1 MRNSLRLIAVGT
13 ALAAASFATSA
24 SAAASATATATA
36 EILQSLTLTADSA
49 LDFGQIAP
57 NTGGSVLLNADN
69 TVSQSGT
76 LVWTGTR
83 APAGFTVSGTK
94 GVNVVVTLPTV
105 ASTLY
110 LNGNTASPDKMT
122 LDGFNANPVAGVV
135 QLDAT
140 TGQANFQ
147 VGGRLTV
154 GSAQTAGV
162 YSGTFSVSVEY
173 Q

>member
-1 MRNSLRLIAVGT
+1 MRNSLRLIAVST

-24 SAAASATATATA
+24 SAAASATASATA

-57 NTGGSVLLNADN
+57 NTGGTVKLNADS
-69 TVSQSGT
+69 TVSQTGSV
-76 LVWTGTR
+76 VWTGTR
-83 APAGFTVSGTK
+83 APAGFTVTGTK
-94 GVNVVVTLPTV
+94 GSNVVVTLPST

-110 LNGNTASPDKMT
+110 LNGNTASPDKMS
-122 LDGFNANPVAGVV
+122 LDQFNANPVAGVV
-135 QLDAT
+135 QLSAT
-140 TGQANFQ
+140 TGKAQFD

-154 GSAQTAGV
+154 GSAQTAGL
-162 YSGTFSVSVEY
+162 YSGTFVVSVEY

>member
-1 MRNSLRLIAVGT
+1 MRNSLRLVAVSA

-36 EILQSLTLTADSA
+36 EILQSLTLTADTA
-49 LDFGQIAP
+49 LDFGQIAA
-57 NTGGSVLLNADN
+57 NTGGTVTVKSDN
-69 TVSQSGT
+69 TVTQTGAV
-76 LVWTGTR
+76 VWTGTR
-83 APAGFTVSGTK
+83 APAGFTVTGSK
-94 GVNVVVTLPTV
+94 GASVVVTLPTT

-110 LNGNTASPDKMT
+110 LGGNTASPNKMT
-122 LDGFNANPVAGVV
+122 LDQFTVTPAAGF

-140 TGQANFQ
+140 TGKEIFA

-154 GSAQTAGV
+154 GSAQAAGT
-162 YSGTFSVSVEY
+162 YSGTFAVSVEY

>member
-1 MRNSLRLIAVGT
+1 MHKSLRLVAVGT

-49 LDFGQIAP
+49 LDFGQIAA
-57 NTGGSVLLNADN
+57 NTGGTVTVNADS
-69 TVSQSGT
+69 TVSQTGSV
-76 LVWTGTR
+76 VWTGTR
-83 APAGFTVSGTK
+83 TPSAFTVTGSK
-94 GVNVVVTLPTV
+94 GANVLVSLPTS

-110 LNGNTASPDKMT
+110 LGGNTASPDQMT
-122 LDGFNANPVAGVV
+122 LDQFNANPVGGVV

-140 TGQANFQ
+140 TGQASFN
-147 VGGRLTV
+147 VGGRLSV
-154 GSAQTAGV
+154 ASAQTAGT
-162 YSGTFSVSVEY
+162 YSGTFVVSVEY

>member
-1 MRNSLRLIAVGT
+1 MRNSLRFVVVGA

-49 LDFGQIAP
+49 LNFGQIAA
-57 NTGGSVLLNADN
+57 NTGGTVTVNADS
-69 TVSQSGT
+69 TVSQTGT

-83 APAGFTVSGTK
+83 VPAGFTVTGTK
-94 GVNVVVTLPTV
+94 GASVVVTLPST
-105 ASTLY
+105 ASTLF
-110 LNGNTASPDKMT
+110 LGGNTASLDRMT
-122 LDGFNANPVAGVV
+122 LDSFTKNPVSGM
-135 QLDAT
+135 QLSVT
-140 TGQANFQ
+140 TGQAQFD

-154 GSAQTAGV
+154 ASAQTAGT
-162 YSGTFSVSVEY
+162 YSGTFAVSVEY

>member
-1 MRNSLRLIAVGT
+1 MRNSLRFVAVGA

-49 LDFGQIAP
+49 LDFGQIAA
-57 NTGGSVLLNADN
+57 NTGGTVKVNADS
-69 TVSQSGT
+69 TVAQTGSV
-76 LVWTGTR
+76 VWTGTR
-83 APAGFTVSGTK
+83 APAGFTVTGSK
-94 GVNVVVTLPTV
+94 GASVVVTLPSS

-110 LNGNTASPDKMT
+110 LGGNSASPDTMT
-122 LDGFNANPVAGVV
+122 LDQFNANPVGGVT

-140 TGQANFQ
+140 TGTATFA
-147 VGGRLTV
+147 VGGRLSV
-154 GSAQTAGV
+154 ASAQTAGT
-162 YSGTFSVSVEY
+162 YSGTFAVSVEY

>member
-1 MRNSLRLIAVGT
+1 MRNTLRFIAVGT

-49 LDFGQIAP
+49 LDFGQIAA
-57 NTGGSVLLNADN
+57 NTGGTVKVNADS
-69 TVSQSGT
+69 TVVQSGAV
-76 LVWTGTR
+76 VWTGTR
-83 APAGFTVSGTK
+83 APAGFTVTGSK
-94 GVNVVVTLPTV
+94 GSNVVVTLPSAV
-105 ASTLY
+105 STLY
-110 LNGNTASPDKMT
+110 LGGNVASPNKMT
-122 LDGFNANPVAGVV
+122 LDQFNANPVGGVV

-140 TGQANFQ
+140 TGQAQFN

-154 GSAQTAGV
+154 GSAQAAGT
-162 YSGTFSVSVEY
+162 YSGTFVVSVEY